1 MRRRTLIAAAGTAV
15 AGALTPRAARAG
27 GPTGGAGAATFNIE
41 NLGLP
46 VITEG
51 RLRNYVF
58 VEIRLTLA
66 AGQNPETVRAKAPHL
81 RDALVKAAHRTP
93 FVRPTDLNSLDARLL
108 SAALMRSAATVV
120 GRGVVTRVELTSQTA
135 RRRLRAPSA

>member
-15 AGALTPRAARAG
+15 VGALTPRAALAG
-27 GPTGGAGAATFNIE
+27 GPTGGNAPATLKIE

-46 VITEG
+46 VIADG

-58 VEIRLTLA
+58 VEIQLTLA
-66 AGQNPETVRAKAPHL
+66 AGQDQNAVRTKAPYL
-81 RDALVKAAHRTP
+81 RDAVVKAAHRTP
-93 FVRPTDLNSLDARLL
+93 FTRAGDWNSLDARLL
-108 SAALMRSAATVV
+108 SAAVMRSAATVV
-120 GRGVVTRVELTSQTA
+120 GRGAVARVDVTSQTA